1 MSARGRKRTKRFLR
15 DRKAGNCI
23 KKEIV
28 NMANRVITIARE
40 YGSGGRSIGKMLARE
55 LGFAFY
61 DDEILR
67 MASDESGIK
76 LDLFGEMDEYIPA
89 FARLRSVR
97 DDACLG
103 ETFPPSSDEY
113 TSIENRFR
121 FTAKIMRRLAQT
133 ENCVIVGR
141 AANYILSDMR
151 NCVHIYVHAPMDYC
165 VRKTM
170 EVDAL
175 SMEEAERKVN
185 RIDRQRGAYFKHF
198 TDRNWKDAD
207 LYDLCINSSLMSWE
221 KSVQVVKSYL
231 DVRFSEQG

>member
-1 MSARGRKRTKRFLR
+1 
-15 DRKAGNCI
+15 
-23 KKEIV
+23 
-28 NMANRVITIARE
+28 MANRVITIARE
-40 YGSGGRSIGKMLARE
+40 YGSGGRSIGRMLAKE
-55 LGFAFY
+55 LGFKFY

-76 LDLFGEMDEYIPA
+76 IDLFGEMDEYIPA
-89 FARLRSVR
+89 FARLRGVR
-97 DDACLG
+97 DDAHLG

-113 TSIENRFR
+113 TSVENRFR

-141 AANYILSDMR
+141 AANYVLSDMP
-151 NCVHIYVHAPMDYC
+151 NCVHIYVHAPLDYC

-175 SMEEAERKVN
+175 SMEEAERKIT
-185 RIDRQRGAYFKHF
+185 RIDRQRGAYYKHF

-221 KSVQVVKSYL
+221 KSVQMVKSYL
-231 DVRFSEQG
+231 DARFSE

>member
-55 LGFAFY
+55 LVFAFY

-89 FARLRSVR
+89 FARLRRGFTVTSGMSATAGLRKVAMEISTRPSAVMKSVR
-97 DDACLG
+97 FLALFAIG
-103 ETFPPSSDEY
+103 SS
-113 TSIENRFR
+113 TVN
-121 FTAKIMRRLAQT
+121 MH
-133 ENCVIVGR
+133 
-141 AANYILSDMR
+141 AAT
-151 NCVHIYVHAPMDYC
+151 VPQ
-165 VRKTM
+165 
-170 EVDAL
+170 
-175 SMEEAERKVN
+175 
-185 RIDRQRGAYFKHF
+185 RI
-198 TDRNWKDAD
+198 
-207 LYDLCINSSLMSWE
+207 
-221 KSVQVVKSYL
+221 
-231 DVRFSEQG
+231 